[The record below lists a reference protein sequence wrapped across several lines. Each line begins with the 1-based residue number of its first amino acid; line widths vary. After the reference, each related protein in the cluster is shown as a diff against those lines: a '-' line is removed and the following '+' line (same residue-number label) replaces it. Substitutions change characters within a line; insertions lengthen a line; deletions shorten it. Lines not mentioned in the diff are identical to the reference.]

1 MIYIVMNII
10 FFELYIIPAK
20 KRKTNDNDIIISL
33 FGLNYFI
40 ILKSARMAS
49 AIFKIMFKRYWRF

>member
-40 ILKSARMAS
+40 ILKLARMAS
-49 AIFKIMFKRYWRF
+49 AMFKRYWRF

>member
-49 AIFKIMFKRYWRF
+49 AMFKRYWRF

>member
-1 MIYIVMNII
+1 MNII

-49 AIFKIMFKRYWRF
+49 AMFKIMFKRYWRF

>member
-1 MIYIVMNII
+1 MNII

-49 AIFKIMFKRYWRF
+49 AMFKRYWRF